1 MRKIYPCIVGLG
13 YVGLPIFLRLQK
25 RFKTVGFDN
34 NKKRLKNLNKKYD
47 SNLVYQKTQ
56 LKLKKKSKFTSQ
68 LKDLLKC
75 NFFIVAVPTPIYKN
89 KLPNLSHLMEA
100 ANTLSKILKKDDIIF
115 FESTVYPGVTKYLS
129 QKILEKKTDLKI
141 NRDFWLG
148 YSPERINPGDSQKTV
163 EKIKKIVAFEKLPIV
178 IKNKI
183 IKVYKN
189 LTKKIVLSD
198 SIEHTEMSK
207 VIENIQRD
215 INIAFVNEILI
226 ICDRLNLSFSKVI
239 RLAKTKWNF
248 LNFSPGL
255 VGGHCLPVDPYY
267 LYYIAK
273 KKDVNAQFMLS
284 GRNVNNSMQ
293 RFVEKKIFERIR
305 DIKNIKNNKKKILII
320 GITYKPSVSDLRNS
334 IPFSIFKKMKRIKN
348 LIVKAHDPYVDRDT
362 TKKFNIIKYLD
373 FNKEKFD
380 LIILLVNH
388 RIVIKSLKKVLN
400 VKNLKIL
407 DIFHYLK

>member
-68 LKDLLKC
+68 LKDLRKC

-115 FESTVYPGVTKYLS
+115 FESTVYPGATKYLS

-267 LYYIAK
+267 LHYIAK